1 MDKGR
6 RRAVA
11 VSVLVCSMA
20 LGVLTQSPA
29 LATVRLVDALL
40 LFVAGV
46 SVGVALVQVLVTRK
60 P

>member
-1 MDKGR
+1 MDKGK
-6 RRAVA
+6 RRAVS
-11 VSVLVCSMA
+11 VSVLICILA
-20 LGVLTQSPA
+20 LGVLTRSNA
-29 LATVRLVDALL
+29 FATVRAVDALL